1 MMYPDDEPEDR
12 ESESDEGG
20 EIDVFA
26 ANLVEDRTAGSPTQN
41 HVADALA
48 AAVGH
53 CFDRITARENQSDEI
68 TSESTLKVTLQEA
81 TSVAVG
87 ALEGKLK
94 ASSLDG
100 ALRQAQ
106 IVESYA
112 KARESNALAAL
123 HQTQNAQ
130 IQQEMAWQQ
139 LEKTIGLIQ
148 SLGGSV
154 SLIRLPD
161 GRFGLTIGGDLA
173 AELPFGA
180 GSQRQDQ
187 DRIYKAG

>member
-1 MMYPDDEPEDR
+1 MMYPGEEPNRRDGEA
-12 ESESDEGG
+12 DEGD

-26 ANLVEDRTAGSPTQN
+26 ANLVEDRTADSSTEN

-53 CFDRITARENQSDEI
+53 CFDRITTRQNESDG
-68 TSESTLKVTLQEA
+68 TPSESAVKVTLQEA

-123 HQTQNAQ
+123 HHTQNAQ
-130 IQQEMAWQQ
+130 VQQEMAWQQ

-173 AELPFGA
+173 AELPFGTGA
-180 GSQRQDQ
+180 RAPGSRQDF
-187 DRIYKAG
+187 